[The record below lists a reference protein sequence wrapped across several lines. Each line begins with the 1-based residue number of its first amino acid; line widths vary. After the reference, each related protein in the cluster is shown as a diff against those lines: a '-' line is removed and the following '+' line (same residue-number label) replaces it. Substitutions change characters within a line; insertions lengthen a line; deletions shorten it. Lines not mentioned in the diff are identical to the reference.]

1 MVPLLYPR
9 FLVKEW
15 IPLSGHGSFKSS
27 GFVFM
32 EISMSTR
39 PIIRLTQAEYLQLD
53 RQSELRYEFLAGE
66 VFVMT
71 VASRNHNLITVN
83 VAGALSGALGARASG
98 PHAPGTVPL

>member
-1 MVPLLYPR
+1 LYRR

-15 IPLSGHGSFKSS
+15 IPLSVHGRFKSS

-32 EISMSTR
+32 EIAMSTR